1 MEIPMPKL
9 IPKKAPHTEYSLRRM
24 DTNMIFVLYVM
35 TAITTFI
42 FTVMI
47 KDFRNRSSLTAEDF
61 VMNTVN

>member
-9 IPKKAPHTEYSLRRM
+9 IPKKAPNTEYSLRRM
-24 DTNMIFVLYVM
+24 DMNMIFVLYVM

-47 KDFRNRSSLTAEDF
+47 RGFRNRSSLTAEDF